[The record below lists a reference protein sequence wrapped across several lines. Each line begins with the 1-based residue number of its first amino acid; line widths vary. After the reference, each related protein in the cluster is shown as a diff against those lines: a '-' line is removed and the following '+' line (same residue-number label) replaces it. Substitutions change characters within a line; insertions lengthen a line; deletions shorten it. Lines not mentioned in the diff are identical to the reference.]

1 MTNAQAQG
9 YAVVA
14 LHRIINDGNLNVSD
28 KKITE
33 LCRQLDRQMY
43 DLMDIMF
50 EEEAEKK
57 ARRIL
62 EGRVG

>member
-14 LHRIINDGNLNVSD
+14 LHRIISDGHVNLSA
-28 KKITE
+28 KKKTE
-33 LCRQLDRQMY
+33 LCRLLDRQMY

-57 ARRIL
+57 AGRIL
-62 EGRVG
+62 EGRVV

>member
-14 LHRIINDGNLNVSD
+14 LHRIISDGNLNVSD
-28 KKITE
+28 KKKTE

-50 EEEAEKK
+50 EEEVEEK
-57 ARRIL
+57 AGRIL
-62 EGRVG
+62 EDRL

>member
-1 MTNAQAQG
+1 MTNVQAQG

-14 LHRIINDGNLNVSD
+14 LNKIISDGYVNVSD
-28 KKITE
+28 KKKTE

-50 EEEAEKK
+50 EEEAEEK
-57 ARRIL
+57 AGRIL
-62 EGRVG
+62 EGRLG